1 MKTTSATTIIEEL
14 DLPEDRRAALSREAL
29 RQGIPVDRL
38 VQQILLK
45 KADQIIRASAPTHR
59 AA

>member
-14 DLPEDRRAALSREAL
+14 DLPDDRRAALSREAMRL
-29 RQGIPVDRL
+29 GIPVNRL

-45 KADQIIRASAPTHR
+45 KADQIIRASEPSHK